1 MKDKALFARL
11 MVTENANPGSCQS
24 LAGLLPTRFTRRP
37 LTILYASVF
46 CAGVLLLPLSS
57 QAADV
62 PVAAKTADN
71 KTQLK
76 TIQQDIAEKEK
87 SVQQQK
93 QQRSALLDQLK
104 QQENTIAQASRSL
117 RDTQAT
123 LTELGKDVAKLNGSI
138 EKLQSQQ
145 SLQQNILA
153 KQLDAAFKQG
163 QHSGLQLIL
172 SGEESQRSERILAYF
187 SYLNEARLKSI
198 NELKQTRSDLAAQ
211 KKTLVEKQQQQK
223 SLLNEQQ
230 SQQQKL
236 EQARSARKKTL
247 ISLEA
252 SLEKDQQGL
261 AELKQNET
269 RLRDQIAKA
278 EREAKARA
286 EREAKEAARVREQI
300 KLKEQQAKKTGSSY
314 KPSESERSLM
324 ARTGG
329 LGRPSGQALW
339 PVRGNVTHRFGESLQ
354 GELRWKGMVISAPE
368 GSEVKAIADGRVLL
382 ADWLQ
387 GYGLVV
393 VVEHGKGDM
402 SLYGYNQSALVS
414 VGTQVRAGQPIA
426 LVGTSG
432 GQGEPSLYFEIRR
445 QGQAVNPQ
453 PWLGR

>member
-1 MKDKALFARL
+1 MKEKASFAKL
-11 MVTENANPGSCQS
+11 MVTEDAITTSRDTVSRLSGQ
-24 LAGLLPTRFTRRP
+24 LVRRP
-37 LTILYASVF
+37 WSALYASVF

-57 QAADV
+57 TAADA
-62 PVAAKTADN
+62 PATAKTAQSKD
-71 KTQLK
+71 QLK

-93 QQRSALLDQLK
+93 QQRSSLLDQLK

-117 RDTQAT
+117 RDTQGT
-123 LTELGKDVAKLNGSI
+123 LTELDQEISRLTSSI
-138 EKLQSQQ
+138 EKLESKQSQ
-145 SLQQNILA
+145 QQNILS

-187 SYLNEARLKSI
+187 SYLNEARQQSI
-198 NELKQTRSDLAAQ
+198 EELKQTRTHLSAE
-211 KKTLVEKQQQQK
+211 KKTLEQKQNQQK
-223 SLLNEQQ
+223 TVLNEQKT
-230 SQQQKL
+230 QQQKL
-236 EQARSARKKTL
+236 EQARTARKKTL
-247 ISLEA
+247 TSLEA

-261 AELKQNET
+261 AELKLNET

-300 KLKEQQAKKTGSSY
+300 KVKEQQAKKTGSSY

-329 LGRPSGQALW
+329 LGRPDGQAVW
-339 PVRGNVTHRFGESLQ
+339 PVRGNVTHRFGEALQ

-393 VVEHGKGDM
+393 VIEHGRGDM
-402 SLYGYNQSALVS
+402 SLYGYNQSALVN
-414 VGTQVRAGQPIA
+414 VGAQVKAGQPIA

>member
-1 MKDKALFARL
+1 
-11 MVTENANPGSCQS
+11 MVTEDTITGNTGHLSA
-24 LAGLLPTRFTRRP
+24 LPNKLMRRAWSA
-37 LTILYASVF
+37 LYASVF

-57 QAADV
+57 HAADA
-62 PVAAKTADN
+62 PAAKTADN

-117 RDTQAT
+117 RETQGT
-123 LTELGKDVAKLNGSI
+123 LTELDKDISSLTASIGKLQTQ
-138 EKLQSQQ
+138 QSQQ
-145 SLQQNILA
+145 QNLLS

-187 SYLNEARLKSI
+187 SYLNEARQKSI
-198 NELKQTRSDLAAQ
+198 EELKQTRTDLSVE
-211 KKTLVEKQQQQK
+211 KKTLEQKKNQQK
-223 SLLNEQQ
+223 VLLDEQKA
-230 SQQQKL
+230 QQQKL
-236 EQARSARKKTL
+236 EEARTARKKTL
-247 ISLEA
+247 TSLEV

-261 AELKQNET
+261 AELKLNES

-286 EREAKEAARVREQI
+286 EREAKEAARVREQV
-300 KLKEQQAKKTGSSY
+300 KAKEQQAKKTGSSY

-329 LGRPSGQALW
+329 LGRPGGQAVW
-339 PVRGNVTHRFGESLQ
+339 PVRGNVTHRFGEALQ

-368 GSEVKAIADGRVLL
+368 GS
-382 ADWLQ
+382 
-387 GYGLVV
+387 
-393 VVEHGKGDM
+393 
-402 SLYGYNQSALVS
+402 
-414 VGTQVRAGQPIA
+414 
-426 LVGTSG
+426 
-432 GQGEPSLYFEIRR
+432 
-445 QGQAVNPQ
+445 
-453 PWLGR
+453 

>member
-1 MKDKALFARL
+1 MREKASFAKSMITEDAITGSRNTIFRL
-11 MVTENANPGSCQS
+11 SGQFVRHPWST
-24 LAGLLPTRFTRRP
+24 
-37 LTILYASVF
+37 LYVSVF
-46 CAGVLLLPLSS
+46 CAGVLLLPLSGI
-57 QAADV
+57 AAE
-62 PVAAKTADN
+62 PPATAKTAESKN
-71 KTQLK
+71 QLK

-93 QQRSALLDQLK
+93 QQRSSLLDQLK

-117 RDTQAT
+117 RETQGT
-123 LTELGKDVAKLNGSI
+123 LTELGKDVSGLTTSI
-138 EKLQSQQ
+138 EKLQKQQ
-145 SLQQNILA
+145 TEQKNILS

-187 SYLNEARLKSI
+187 SYLNEARQKSI
-198 NELKQTRSDLAAQ
+198 EELKQTRLKLSAE
-211 KKTLVEKQQQQK
+211 KKTLEQKQNQQK
-223 SLLNEQQ
+223 ALLDEQKT
-230 SQQQKL
+230 QQQKL
-236 EQARSARKKTL
+236 EQARTARKKTL
-247 ISLEA
+247 TSLEA

-261 AELKQNET
+261 AELKLNET

-286 EREAKEAARVREQI
+286 EREAKEAARVREQV
-300 KLKEQQAKKTGSSY
+300 KAKEQQAKKTGSSY

-329 LGRPSGQALW
+329 LGRPGGQALW

-393 VVEHGKGDM
+393 VIEHGKGDM
-402 SLYGYNQSALVS
+402 SLYGYNQSALVN
-414 VGTQVRAGQPIA
+414 VGAQVKAGQPIA

>member
-1 MKDKALFARL
+1 
-11 MVTENANPGSCQS
+11 MVTEDTITGNTGHLSA
-24 LAGLLPTRFTRRP
+24 LPNKLMRRP
-37 LTILYASVF
+37 WSALYASVF
-46 CAGVLLLPLSS
+46 YAGVLLLPLSS
-57 QAADV
+57 HAADA
-62 PVAAKTADN
+62 PAAKTADN

-117 RDTQAT
+117 RETQAT
-123 LTELGKDVAKLNGSI
+123 LTELDKDISSLTASISKLQTQ
-138 EKLQSQQ
+138 QSQQ
-145 SLQQNILA
+145 QNLLS

-187 SYLNEARLKSI
+187 SYLNEARQKSI
-198 NELKQTRSDLAAQ
+198 EELKQTRTDLSVE
-211 KKTLVEKQQQQK
+211 KKTLEQKKNQQK
-223 SLLNEQQ
+223 VLLDEQKA
-230 SQQQKL
+230 QQQKL
-236 EQARSARKKTL
+236 EEARTARKKTL
-247 ISLEA
+247 TSLEA

-261 AELKQNET
+261 AELKLNES

-286 EREAKEAARVREQI
+286 EREAKEAARVREQV
-300 KLKEQQAKKTGSSY
+300 KAKEQQAKKTGSSY

-329 LGRPSGQALW
+329 LGRPGGQAVW
-339 PVRGNVTHRFGESLQ
+339 PVRGNVTHRFGEALQ

-402 SLYGYNQSALVS
+402 SLYGYNQSALVN
-414 VGTQVRAGQPIA
+414 VGAQVKAGQPIA

>member
-1 MKDKALFARL
+1 
-11 MVTENANPGSCQS
+11 MVTEDTITGNTGHLSA
-24 LAGLLPTRFTRRP
+24 LPNKLMRRP
-37 LTILYASVF
+37 WSALYASVF

-57 QAADV
+57 HAADA
-62 PVAAKTADN
+62 PAAKTADN

-117 RDTQAT
+117 RETQGT
-123 LTELGKDVAKLNGSI
+123 LTELDKDISSLTTSIGKLQTQ
-138 EKLQSQQ
+138 QSQQ
-145 SLQQNILA
+145 QNLLS

-187 SYLNEARLKSI
+187 SYLNEARQKSI
-198 NELKQTRSDLAAQ
+198 EELKQTRTDLSVE
-211 KKTLVEKQQQQK
+211 KKTLEQKKNQQK
-223 SLLNEQQ
+223 VLLDEQKA
-230 SQQQKL
+230 QQQKL
-236 EQARSARKKTL
+236 EEARTARKKTL
-247 ISLEA
+247 TSLEV

-261 AELKQNET
+261 AELKLNES

-286 EREAKEAARVREQI
+286 EREAKEAARVREQV
-300 KLKEQQAKKTGSSY
+300 KAKEQQAKKTGSSY

-329 LGRPSGQALW
+329 LGRPGGQAVW
-339 PVRGNVTHRFGESLQ
+339 PVRGNVTHRFGEALQ

-402 SLYGYNQSALVS
+402 SLYGYNQSALVN
-414 VGTQVRAGQPIA
+414 VGAKVKAGQPIA

>member
-1 MKDKALFARL
+1 MKEKASFAKL
-11 MVTENANPGSCQS
+11 MVTEDAITTSRDIVSRLSGQ
-24 LAGLLPTRFTRRP
+24 LVRRP
-37 LTILYASVF
+37 WSALYASVF
-46 CAGVLLLPLSS
+46 CAGVLLLPLSGT
-57 QAADV
+57 AADA
-62 PVAAKTADN
+62 PATAKTAQSKD
-71 KTQLK
+71 QLK

-93 QQRSALLDQLK
+93 QQRSSLLDQLK

-117 RDTQAT
+117 RDTQGT
-123 LTELGKDVAKLNGSI
+123 LTELDQEISRLTSSI
-138 EKLQSQQ
+138 EKLESKQSQ
-145 SLQQNILA
+145 QQNILS

-187 SYLNEARLKSI
+187 SYLNEARQQSI
-198 NELKQTRSDLAAQ
+198 EELKQTRTHLSAE
-211 KKTLVEKQQQQK
+211 KKTLEQKQNQQK
-223 SLLNEQQ
+223 TVLNEQKT
-230 SQQQKL
+230 QQQKL
-236 EQARSARKKTL
+236 EQARTARKKTL
-247 ISLEA
+247 TSLEA

-261 AELKQNET
+261 AELKLNET

-300 KLKEQQAKKTGSSY
+300 KVKEQQAKKTGSSY

-329 LGRPSGQALW
+329 LGRPDGQAVW
-339 PVRGNVTHRFGESLQ
+339 PVRGNVTHRFGEALQ

-393 VVEHGKGDM
+393 VIEHGRGDM
-402 SLYGYNQSALVS
+402 SLYGYNQSALVN
-414 VGTQVRAGQPIA
+414 VGAQVKAGQPIA

>member
-1 MKDKALFARL
+1 MKEKASFAIS
-11 MVTENANPGSCQS
+11 MVTEDTITGNTGHLSA
-24 LAGLLPTRFTRRP
+24 LPNKLMRRP
-37 LTILYASVF
+37 WSALYASVF

-57 QAADV
+57 HAADA
-62 PVAAKTADN
+62 PAAKTADN

-117 RDTQAT
+117 RETQGT
-123 LTELGKDVAKLNGSI
+123 LTELDKDISSLTASIGKLQTQ
-138 EKLQSQQ
+138 QSQQ
-145 SLQQNILA
+145 QNLLS

-187 SYLNEARLKSI
+187 SYLNEARQKSI
-198 NELKQTRSDLAAQ
+198 EELKQTRTDLSVE
-211 KKTLVEKQQQQK
+211 KKTLEQKKNQQK
-223 SLLNEQQ
+223 VLLDEQKA
-230 SQQQKL
+230 QQQKL
-236 EQARSARKKTL
+236 EEARTARKKTL
-247 ISLEA
+247 TSLEV

-261 AELKQNET
+261 AELKLNES

-278 EREAKARA
+278 EREAKVRA
-286 EREAKEAARVREQI
+286 EREAKEAARVREQV
-300 KLKEQQAKKTGSSY
+300 KAKEQQAKKTGSSY

-329 LGRPSGQALW
+329 LGRPGGQAVW
-339 PVRGNVTHRFGESLQ
+339 PVRGNVTHRFGEALQ

-402 SLYGYNQSALVS
+402 SLYGYNQSALVN
-414 VGTQVRAGQPIA
+414 VGAQVKAGQPIA

>member
-1 MKDKALFARL
+1 
-11 MVTENANPGSCQS
+11 MVTEDTLTGNTEHLSA
-24 LAGLLPTRFTRRP
+24 LPNKLMRRP
-37 LTILYASVF
+37 WSALYASVF

-57 QAADV
+57 HAADA
-62 PVAAKTADN
+62 PAAKTADN

-117 RDTQAT
+117 RETQGT
-123 LTELGKDVAKLNGSI
+123 LTELDKDIASLTASIGKLQRQ
-138 EKLQSQQ
+138 QSQQ
-145 SLQQNILA
+145 QNLLS

-187 SYLNEARLKSI
+187 SYLNEARQKSI
-198 NELKQTRSDLAAQ
+198 EELKQTRTDLSVE
-211 KKTLVEKQQQQK
+211 KKTLEQKKNQQK
-223 SLLNEQQ
+223 VLLDEQKA
-230 SQQQKL
+230 QQQKL
-236 EQARSARKKTL
+236 EEARTARKKTL
-247 ISLEA
+247 TSLEA

-261 AELKQNET
+261 AELKLNES

-286 EREAKEAARVREQI
+286 EREAKEAARVREQV
-300 KLKEQQAKKTGSSY
+300 KAKEQQAKKTGSSY

-329 LGRPSGQALW
+329 LGRPGGQAVW
-339 PVRGNVTHRFGESLQ
+339 PVRGNVTHRFGEALQ

-402 SLYGYNQSALVS
+402 SLYGYNQSALVN
-414 VGTQVRAGQPIA
+414 VGAQVKAGQPIA